1 MELVVEKSK
10 SRRGIHAIVRK
21 VFLVSRD
28 GRVVEVT
35 GPRVGP
41 AERTYSRGEAY
52 RVKVKPGK
60 DELVVYVVLVR
71 GLRGRVKGY
80 FEVYDESGR
89 LLYRAV
95 YRKLKVRYS
104 KGDPSYSWAVKLVA
118 EKLRIPVKRF
128 NLTPAWLRRGKI
140 EGGEGQDTKGR

>member
-1 MELVVEKSK
+1 VELVVERSK

-41 AERTYSRGEAY
+41 AEKTYSRGEAY
-52 RVKVKPGK
+52 RVRVKPRE

-80 FEVYDESGR
+80 FEVYDRSGR
-89 LLYRAV
+89 MVYRAV

-104 KGDPSYSWAVKLVA
+104 KGDPNYAWAVERVV
-118 EKLRIPVKRF
+118 EKLGIPVKRF
-128 NLTPAWLRRGKI
+128 NLVPAWLRR
-140 EGGEGQDTKGR
+140 EGVKGGSGEADKGR

>member
-1 MELVVEKSK
+1 MELVVERSK

-21 VFLVSRD
+21 VFIVDEKGNVR
-28 GRVVEVT
+28 EVT

-41 AERTYSRGEAY
+41 AEKTYSRGEAY
-52 RVKVKPGK
+52 RVRVNPSRG
-60 DELVVYVVLVR
+60 ELVVYAVLVR

-80 FEVYDESGR
+80 FEVYSPEGR

-104 KGDPSYSWAVKLVA
+104 KGDPSYAWAVKLVV
-118 EKLRIPVKRF
+118 EKLGIPVKRF
-128 NLTPAWLRRGKI
+128 NLVPAWLR
-140 EGGEGQDTKGR
+140 GREAESGRAS

>member
-21 VFLVSRD
+21 VFIVSRD

-41 AERTYSRGEAY
+41 AEKTYSRGEAY
-52 RVKVKPGK
+52 RVRVKPGK

-80 FEVYDESGR
+80 FEVYDGEGR

-104 KGDPSYSWAVKLVA
+104 KGDPEYAWAVRLVA
-118 EKLRIPVKRF
+118 EKLRIPVKRY
-128 NLTPAWLRRGKI
+128 NLVPVWLRRGKL
-140 EGGEGQDTKGR
+140 EEAGGASEKGR

>member
-10 SRRGIHAIVRK
+10 SRRGIHAIIRK
-21 VFLVSRD
+21 VF
-28 GRVVEVT
+28 VVDRRGSVREVT

-41 AERTYSRGEAY
+41 AEKTYSRGEAY
-52 RVKVKPGK
+52 RVRVSAGP
-60 DELVVYVVLVR
+60 DELIVYVVLVR

-80 FEVYDESGR
+80 FEVYSPDGR

-104 KGDPSYSWAVKLVA
+104 KGDPEYSWAVKLVA
-118 EKLRIPVKRF
+118 EKLGIPVKRF
-128 NLTPAWLRRGKI
+128 NLVPAWLRSREAESRSNG
-140 EGGEGQDTKGR
+140 